1 MGVKA
6 LVFMRAL
13 LIAPGPNRRKQTI
26 FMTLEMK
33 AGIAFLP
40 TAWRWLNV
48 TKYEEYVVKKKDHVM
63 NCDI

>member
-6 LVFMRAL
+6 LVFMRAS

-40 TAWRWLNV
+40 AACRWLNV
-48 TKYEEYVVKKKDHVM
+48 TKYEEYECKKKDHFM